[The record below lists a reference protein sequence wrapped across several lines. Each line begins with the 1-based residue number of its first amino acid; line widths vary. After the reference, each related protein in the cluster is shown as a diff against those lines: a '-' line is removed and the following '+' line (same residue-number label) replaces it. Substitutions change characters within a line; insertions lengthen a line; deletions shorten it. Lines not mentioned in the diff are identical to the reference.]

1 MYACVRKE
9 GAFLPLPEGGVP
21 TPNTQMN
28 AVSPICLVDLAPAL
42 RWSKS
47 PDVALL
53 FHHDRLI
60 DGWWNSLPIAR
71 VLEIAGPPWLAH
83 NLARLAVEQ
92 WEHVPLVDFLPSL
105 RGQQVEF
112 GELAEPVRTAVTTT
126 AGQWEHLVN
135 ASPQEIGSWPLRE
148 CRLVDVVSAVVWR
161 ALRPCGNLPTGPVPS
176 PALMLE
182 AVRTI
187 AHWLPESAP
196 EHVRDALD
204 YLNGATN
211 AGSLPSG
218 QGGEDNGGPPQTPA
232 TRAIRTLR
240 ALRAQRDR
248 EEHPEGEHEPSLG
261 EHEPSVG
268 EHEPSLGGMVSSAA
282 MIPESAHENSG
293 AAPAPAPEGSNGTD
307 LRSRFRSSLLGP
319 GRILRRPSFG
329 PPKAMRSDA
338 EEAPDPP
345 ALGEHPLVD
354 QVEQMIRSWPE
365 LERTVAAERLFATD
379 PISIRVLSEQIS
391 VDVNEIRSAQR
402 KVEENLLTWLNSTEG
417 ASLTKHLRDLSEQ
430 LGTATT
436 IDRLINAHADHPVDV
451 PALQTPMWRVVIT
464 LFTDR
469 RMHNGW
475 LIADDPDR
483 LRWQTREMVTDAPNL
498 TDAGNRL
505 ARIGIRQPELRAWLL
520 STPGVNIRDGHVFV
534 DTAVPGET
542 PVKTPATQA
551 MDGATTESGLPIRR
565 RTDASAAAPQAQD
578 QHVPQHSSE
587 SVPQAASAP
596 PAASPA
602 TQATTHYGPRA
613 DDPSTAAR
621 CFRAPDG
628 RWWHRVDITA
638 DHLNGAPVAV
648 PTGYATH
655 LGLQPG
661 RLLCL
666 TAPGADL
673 LVLVWRDHPAFDSLR
688 PLLRRQAAQP
698 GDRMFITVSGDRLD
712 ARKLPAMD
720 MSGFSPAARALHLS
734 GYTAPASAEEALR
747 ILSRRITDS
756 DEDASTDPQSMLE
769 QLSRRGDEDIAQEL
783 RSGLFAT
790 H

>member
-1 MYACVRKE
+1 
-9 GAFLPLPEGGVP
+9 
-21 TPNTQMN
+21 MN

-47 PDVALL
+47 PDVAPLL
-53 FHHDRLI
+53 HHDRLI
-60 DGWWNSLPIAR
+60 EGWWNSLPIAR

-83 NLARLAVEQ
+83 SLARLAVEQ
-92 WEHVPLVDFLPSL
+92 WGHVPLVEFLPSL
-105 RGQQVEF
+105 RGQQVEC
-112 GELAEPVRTAVTTT
+112 GELAEPVRTVVAST
-126 AGQWEHLVN
+126 AGHWDRLVN
-135 ASPQEIGSWPLRE
+135 ASPQEIDSWSLHE
-148 CRLVDVVSAVVWR
+148 CRTIDVISTVAWR

-187 AHWLPESAP
+187 THWLPESAP

-211 AGSLPSG
+211 AGDLPSA
-218 QGGEDNGGPPQTPA
+218 QGSEDSDGPPQTPA

-248 EEHPEGEHEPSLG
+248 EEQGRTEHQSTTDLHEPPAS
-261 EHEPSVG
+261 EQTPV
-268 EHEPSLGGMVSSAA
+268 GGMISSAA
-282 MIPESAHENSG
+282 MIPENAHET
-293 AAPAPAPEGSNGTD
+293 APAEPATAPATEEPGGTD

-319 GRILRRPSFG
+319 GRTLRRPSFG
-329 PPKAMRSDA
+329 PPKAMRADT
-338 EEAPDPP
+338 EETPDSP

-391 VDVNEIRSAQR
+391 VDVNDIRAAQR
-402 KVEENLLTWLNSTEG
+402 KVEESLLTWLNSTEG

-451 PALQTPMWRVVIT
+451 PTLQTPMWRVIIT

-475 LIADDPDR
+475 LIADDPNR

-520 STPGVNIRDGHVFV
+520 STPGINIRDGHVFV
-534 DTAVPGET
+534 DPSVPMET
-542 PVKTPATQA
+542 PANAPAPAPQG
-551 MDGATTESGLPIRR
+551 MDGAMTENGLPIRR
-565 RTDASAAAPQAQD
+565 RPDESATAPPQEQYAPQHGSGAAPQP
-578 QHVPQHSSE
+578 VP
-587 SVPQAASAP
+587 AP
-596 PAASPA
+596 PTPPPA
-602 TQATTHYGPRA
+602 TPAAAHCAPG
-613 DDPSTAAR
+613 DPSMAAR

-673 LVLVWRDHPAFDSLR
+673 LVLVWRDQPAFDSLR

-712 ARKLPAMD
+712 ARKLPATD

-756 DEDASTDPQSMLE
+756 DESAPTDPQALLE
-769 QLSRRGDEDIAQEL
+769 HLSRRGDEDIAQEL
-783 RSGLFAT
+783 HSGLFAT

>member
-1 MYACVRKE
+1 
-9 GAFLPLPEGGVP
+9 
-21 TPNTQMN
+21 MN

-47 PDVALL
+47 PDVAPLL
-53 FHHDRLI
+53 HHDRLI
-60 DGWWNSLPIAR
+60 EGWWHSLPVAR

-83 NLARLAVEQ
+83 SLARLAVEQ
-92 WEHVPLVDFLPSL
+92 WGHVPLAEFLPSL
-105 RGQQVEF
+105 RGQWVEA
-112 GELAEPVRTAVTTT
+112 GELAEPVSTVVSA
-126 AGQWEHLVN
+126 AGGWGHLVN
-135 ASPQEIGSWPLRE
+135 ACPQEISTWALRE
-148 CRLVDVVSAVVWR
+148 CRLIDVVSTVAWR
-161 ALRPCGNLPTGPVPS
+161 ALRPCGELPSGPVPS

-187 AHWLPESAP
+187 SNWLPDSAP

-204 YLNGATN
+204 YLSGATN
-211 AGSLPSG
+211 TEGTPPDTDT
-218 QGGEDNGGPPQTPA
+218 GEPDGPPQTPA

-248 EEHPEGEHEPSLG
+248 EEEAAEEAP
-261 EHEPSVG
+261 V
-268 EHEPSLGGMVSSAA
+268 GGMVSSAA
-282 MIPESAHENSG
+282 MIPEAAHG
-293 AAPAPAPEGSNGTD
+293 GPAPEPAVEDTGATD
-307 LRSRFRSSLLGP
+307 LRSQFRSSLLGP
-319 GRILRRPSFG
+319 GRTLRRPSFG
-329 PPKAMRSDA
+329 PPKAMRTDA
-338 EEAPDPP
+338 EEAAPP
-345 ALGEHPLVD
+345 PVLGEHPLVD

-379 PISIRVLSEQIS
+379 PISIRVLAEQIS
-391 VDVNEIRSAQR
+391 VDVREIRSAQR
-402 KVEENLLTWLNSTEG
+402 KVEERLLNWLNSAEG
-417 ASLTKHLRDLSEQ
+417 ASITKHLRDLSEQ

-451 PALQTPMWRVVIT
+451 PTLQTPMWRVIIT

-469 RMHNGW
+469 RMYNGW
-475 LIADDPDR
+475 LIADDPNH
-483 LRWQTREMVTDAPNL
+483 LRTQTREMVGDAPNL
-498 TDAGNRL
+498 TEAGNRL

-520 STPGVNIRDGHVFV
+520 STPGVNIRDGQVFV
-534 DTAVPGET
+534 DPAVPVESQAGPAEPQGE
-542 PVKTPATQA
+542 
-551 MDGATTESGLPIRR
+551 DSATTQNGLPIRR
-565 RTDASAAAPQAQD
+565 RPEAQEPPQQAEPQPVQHRPESAPQPAAAAP
-578 QHVPQHSSE
+578 PS
-587 SVPQAASAP
+587 PP
-596 PAASPA
+596 PAQPEPVRFTDA
-602 TQATTHYGPRA
+602 G
-613 DDPSTAAR
+613 DPSTAAR

-673 LVLVWRDHPAFDSLR
+673 LVLVWRDQPAFDSLR

-734 GYTAPASAEEALR
+734 GYTAPASTEEALQ

-756 DEDASTDPQSMLE
+756 DPGAPPDPQSLLE

-783 RSGLFAT
+783 HAGLFAT